1 MTFIAF
7 SDQHLESKLYN
18 IPELE
23 KDNRTLFSLVIDT
36 AIEREVD
43 YLVSVGDLFDNNK
56 PSSDTIRFVTGE
68 LERLKK
74 HNVKPVAIAGDHSKP
89 VYGSTWEQVCGFGD
103 INTVAEFAGVDYSDN
118 PQDVIELLNHELNK
132 RDKDTVEF
140 LFMHQQIPE
149 LWPFCDEKKKISLKD
164 LDLGNHCGSMQG
176 VFLGDIH
183 IRREMRYHDIACD
196 KELFVGY
203 CGSLGVTAAN
213 ETVKPG
219 LYYYDGEKLKTIKY
233 DLPREYITLDVT
245 EDNLDQIVNDQRN
258 VAHGLVRGLPVFLV
272 KLHGG
277 VEIGSKLNFLYE
289 KGHVKMTKVR
299 VDGEGKEELVN
310 IRSEIKTADRFSGVL
325 RDLTN
330 GIENS
335 ETVYDIAYKL
345 LTSADP
351 KSELDAF
358 KASVYENIP

>member
-23 KDNRTLFSLVIDT
+23 KDNRTLFSHVIDT

-56 PSSDTIRFVTGE
+56 PSSDTIRFVSGE
-68 LERLKK
+68 LERLKE
-74 HNVKPVAIAGDHSKP
+74 HNVRPVAIAGDHSKP
-89 VYGSTWEQVCGFGD
+89 VCGSTWEQICGFED

-118 PQDVIELLNHELNK
+118 PQDVIELLNHELRK

-164 LDLGNHCGSMQG
+164 LDLNNHCGSMQG

-213 ETVKPG
+213 ETNKPG

-233 DLPREYITLDVT
+233 DLPRQYVTIDVT
-245 EDNLDQIVNDQRN
+245 ADNLDTIAESSKYAVYKLGPER
-258 VAHGLVRGLPVFLV
+258 PVFLV

-289 KGHVKMTKVR
+289 IGHVKMTKVR
-299 VDGEGKEELVN
+299 VDNEGKEELVN

-335 ETVYDIAYKL
+335 ETVYDLAYKL
-345 LTSADP
+345 LTASDP
-351 KSELDAF
+351 KSELDTF

>member
-1 MTFIAF
+1 
-7 SDQHLESKLYN
+7 
-18 IPELE
+18 
-23 KDNRTLFSLVIDT
+23 
-36 AIEREVD
+36 
-43 YLVSVGDLFDNNK
+43 
-56 PSSDTIRFVTGE
+56 
-68 LERLKK
+68 
-74 HNVKPVAIAGDHSKP
+74 
-89 VYGSTWEQVCGFGD
+89 
-103 INTVAEFAGVDYSDN
+103 
-118 PQDVIELLNHELNK
+118 
-132 RDKDTVEF
+132 
-140 LFMHQQIPE
+140 
-149 LWPFCDEKKKISLKD
+149 
-164 LDLGNHCGSMQG
+164 
-176 VFLGDIH
+176 
-183 IRREMRYHDIACD
+183 
-196 KELFVGY
+196 VGY

-213 ETVKPG
+213 ETEKPG

-245 EDNLDQIVNDQRN
+245 ADNLDQIVNDQRN
-258 VAHGLVRGLPVFLV
+258 VVHGLVRGLPVFLV

-335 ETVYDIAYKL
+335 ETVYDLAYKL

-351 KSELDAF
+351 KSELDTF
-358 KASVYENIP
+358 KASVYEPQIN